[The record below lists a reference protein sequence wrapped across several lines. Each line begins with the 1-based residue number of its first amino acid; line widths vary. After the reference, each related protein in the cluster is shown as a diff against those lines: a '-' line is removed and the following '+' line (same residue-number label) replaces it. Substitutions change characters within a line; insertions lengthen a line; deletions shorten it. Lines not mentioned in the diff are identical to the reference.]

1 MDHFFKVFIEFITI
15 LLLYFLYC
23 FIFWFL
29 GQGACGSKS
38 PALKVKVPTPG
49 PPGKPPEPTNISWA
63 STVRRGE
70 WRKWA
75 LTITELTNYRRRAK
89 MKHSIQ
95 MFHLKKCHRK
105 KLRSAE
111 GQRGNEVRCCTF
123 IPSGQRRKHLSKGLK
138 EVRSKLHWAVVKDGL
153 ALRVMRCQGSCLSM
167 VINVPPQW
175 EMLSGGKLGVVPGTG
190 RSMSNLRASHSVL
203 LWT

>member
-1 MDHFFKVFIEFITI
+1 MLPYCF
-15 LLLYFLYC
+15 C

-29 GQGACGSKS
+29 GWGACGSKP
-38 PALKVKVPTPG
+38 PALKVEDPNPG
-49 PPGKPPEPTNISWA
+49 PPGKPPEPTNICWA

-75 LTITELTNYRRRAK
+75 LAIAELTNYRTWAK

-105 KLRSAE
+105 NKVRSVE
-111 GQRGNEVRCCTF
+111 GQSGNEVRCCNF
-123 IPSGQRRKHLSKGLK
+123 ISSGQRRKHFSKGLK
-138 EVRSKLHWAVVKDGL
+138 EVRSKPGWAVVNDGL
-153 ALRVMRCQGSCLSM
+153 AVRVMRSQGSRSSM

-175 EMLSGGKLGVVPGTG
+175 EMLSGGKRGGGGDREVYEQSLCLPLSFAMNSTAI
-190 RSMSNLRASHSVL
+190 NK
-203 LWT
+203 